1 MDAIHKKVLNACRTV
16 IIQDL
21 DVTTILDQLAEKEV
35 MSSEERQRI
44 TLQTTREDQAR
55 TLLDVVVT
63 RGPNAYSDVRN
74 SLQDNYKWL
83 VEKLDYE
90 EAKLKLKNEGL
101 HPPEIL
107 GKNCKV
113 PAKNKVPSQNARL
126 PTLLILGKM
135 GVGKSSLCNVLA
147 GKSHDSTSF
156 PVSAEPKSCTQATQA
171 GVYNFLG
178 NEGYAFTM
186 IDTMGFDDPTKN
198 HDADIIADLVEKL
211 TTEVEYVNLVLIALD
226 GNNPRIDRA
235 LISMLK
241 TFQAM
246 FTNAIWK
253 HIGIVFTK
261 LTMDPKMK
269 ARREKNN
276 HLTDQEKGNA
286 YLKEVVRLF
295 PECRAENLVFF
306 SP

>member
-1 MDAIHKKVLNACRTV
+1 
-16 IIQDL
+16 
-21 DVTTILDQLAEKEV
+21 
-35 MSSEERQRI
+35 MS
-44 TLQTTREDQAR
+44 
-55 TLLDVVVT
+55 
-63 RGPNAYSDVRN
+63 
-74 SLQDNYKWL
+74 
-83 VEKLDYE
+83 
-90 EAKLKLKNEGL
+90 
-101 HPPEIL
+101 
-107 GKNCKV
+107 
-113 PAKNKVPSQNARL
+113 AKNVSFIFGRL
-126 PTLLILGKM
+126 P
-135 GVGKSSLCNVLA
+135 
-147 GKSHDSTSF
+147 
-156 PVSAEPKSCTQATQA
+156 
-171 GVYNFLG
+171 
-178 NEGYAFTM
+178 
-186 IDTMGFDDPTKN
+186 
-198 HDADIIADLVEKL
+198 
-211 TTEVEYVNLVLIALD
+211 LD

-306 SP
+306 HLDAQYDKDDEGEAGTFKIEAESLWSLFKEKPELSTDQVAKVKTENEEIKSRIEQEVAMKVARTVDNAKQEGTAELEEVEGTNRTFQSTEEEKKAEYSLELMDKQYTESEKDELREGVKKFVRRHVPYKGRGARPHIRYTNNTFFLLLSTKRLKEGSKGRGHLPYHIFIFYIFFKGDEKHVKKSRENRCSCLG